1 MMKRFPWCCLVAAF
15 VFSAAGL
22 LAQEEGTGPSLSLEQ
37 ALQAAFERSPE
48 LAVRSAEVEEFRA
61 RLVTA
66 RTYPYN
72 PEISVEGARRSTPDA
87 RSTDRGLEVSQE
99 IEIGGQRGRR
109 IAAAEA
115 FLTAAE
121 ARFRRDQRV
130 LAGRVALAFAD
141 AVSARELL
149 RIEETDAAL
158 ARGLLDI
165 EERRLE
171 AGKATQIELNL
182 ARAAAG
188 RSVRHVE
195 LARGAY
201 QDARSTLAEAIGLP
215 PAVPPVP
222 VGDLADFAA
231 PGTAGLPPLAELV
244 QTALSHREDLAAFQ
258 SEQEA
263 ARAEVELE
271 RSLARPN
278 LVASAFQDREA
289 GTDDISGVGLTV
301 GIPLFNRNRGR
312 IAEAGA
318 AAQRVA
324 AESAAARLAVELE
337 VASAYTTYQASVAAA
352 RGLGE
357 QVVGS
362 LEANLGLLQ
371 RSLEAGKISRTEVFL
386 LRREF
391 VESQREYLDTLS
403 QAWRA
408 RVQLD
413 LAAGLLPFP
422 AEPNRSLE
430 P

>member
-1 MMKRFPWCCLVAAF
+1 MWKNSAMAWGLAF
-15 VFSAAGL
+15 L
-22 LAQEEGTGPSLSLEQ
+22 LAAALPAQEASAPALTLEEFL
-37 ALQAAFERSPE
+37 AAAFERSPE
-48 LAVRSAEVEEFRA
+48 LVARRAEVEEFRA

-72 PEISVEGARRSTPDA
+72 PEVSVQGARRSGPGGVDA
-87 RSTDRGLEVSQE
+87 EGGLEVSQE

-109 IAAAEA
+109 VAVAEA
-115 FLTAAE
+115 SLAAAE
-121 ARFRRDQRV
+121 ARFGRDQRV
-130 LAGRVALAFAD
+130 LAGRVALAFSD
-141 AVSARELL
+141 AVRARELL

-158 ARGLLDI
+158 ARSLLDI

-188 RSVRHVE
+188 RSIRRVE

-201 QDARSTLAEAIGLP
+201 QEARSVLAEAVGLP
-215 PAVPPVP
+215 PAAPPEP

-244 QTALSHREDLAAFQ
+244 QAALANREDLAAFR
-258 SEQEA
+258 SQEEV
-263 ARAEVELE
+263 ARAEIALE

-278 LVASAFQDREA
+278 LVASAFQDREE
-289 GTDDISGVGLTV
+289 GTDDIAGVGLTI

-312 IAEAGA
+312 IAEASA

-324 AESAAARLAVELE
+324 AESAFARLAVERE
-337 VASAYTTYQASVAAA
+337 VAAAYAVFQASSAAA

-357 QVVGS
+357 QVIGS
-362 LEANLGLLQ
+362 LEENLGLLQ
-371 RSLEAGKISRTEVFL
+371 RSMEAGKISRTEVFL

-391 VESQREYLDTLS
+391 VESQREYLDALS
-403 QAWRA
+403 VVWRA
-408 RVQLD
+408 QVQLD
-413 LAAGLLPFP
+413 LAAGRLPIP
-422 AEPNRSLE
+422 TQMNRSLE